1 MMKPILAASNLD
13 KEMRLE
19 VDVSDYAIGGVL
31 LMKCKDKKW
40 RPVAYILKSLKDM
53 EKNYEIHDKEM
64 LAVML

>member
-1 MMKPILAASNLD
+1 MMEPILAASNLD

-40 RPVAYILKSLKDM
+40 RPVAYILKSLKDT

-64 LAVML
+64 LAVIL

>member
-40 RPVAYILKSLKDM
+40 RPVAYILKSLKDT

-64 LAVML
+64 LAVIL